1 MGKQIHMTNK
11 LKRKRRKKELLEALI
26 KHADKKRKEK
36 EKEKEKKAKA
46 KG

>member
-1 MGKQIHMTNK
+1 MTNK

-36 EKEKEKKAKA
+36 EKEKEKKSKA
-46 KG
+46 KS